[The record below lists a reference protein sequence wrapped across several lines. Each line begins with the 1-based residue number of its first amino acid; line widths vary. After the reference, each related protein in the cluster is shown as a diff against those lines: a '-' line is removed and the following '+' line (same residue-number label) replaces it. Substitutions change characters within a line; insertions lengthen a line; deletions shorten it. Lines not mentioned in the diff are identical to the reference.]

1 VVGLDF
7 STWQGRAH
15 GMQSARHT
23 LLLLLLFFFFWCCC
37 YVWVFFLFF
46 LSPVGYKTGCSFPAI
61 VESCDGPPVASIA
74 SVRSP
79 AQVNESRRNSQK
91 FLQKEREKKR
101 WVGENIRDM
110 ATTRPLIL
118 SLSLSL
124 PRHRTPLCKSENSPS
139 HTAQHTHTQHK
150 RVKHPERSRLDGQ
163 VGGWFDAPGHQT
175 VPQHDRGFI
184 IHFSRPLL
192 LLLLISLLAATV
204 WYFRISLLPNEAK
217 EARGY
222 ILPTTHHEN
231 SVNGSST
238 RACVHKNKKNKDT
251 RWCKVRFI
259 LARLGCVLS
268 AYRHRRLRR
277 RWFVRPSV
285 RLFPWGAV
293 F

>member
-1 VVGLDF
+1 MEC
-7 STWQGRAH
+7 SQPA
-15 GMQSARHT
+15 T
-23 LLLLLLFFFFWCCC
+23 LCCYCCC
-37 YVWVFFLFF
+37 FSFFGVVAMSGFFFLFF

-139 HTAQHTHTQHK
+139 HTAHTHK

-175 VPQHDRGFI
+175 VPQHDRDFI
-184 IHFSRPLL
+184 IHFSAHFFFFFSSPCWPRPFGIFVSLFSRTKRRKRAA
-192 LLLLISLLAATV
+192 ISYTNYASREQCQWLFYT
-204 WYFRISLLPNEAK
+204 
-217 EARGY
+217 
-222 ILPTTHHEN
+222 
-231 SVNGSST
+231 
-238 RACVHKNKKNKDT
+238 CV
-251 RWCKVRFI
+251 C
-259 LARLGCVLS
+259 S
-268 AYRHRRLRR
+268 
-277 RWFVRPSV
+277 
-285 RLFPWGAV
+285 
-293 F
+293 